1 MNTLANFTT
10 EISAGKF
17 ARPYNYDVAWSSP
30 SGLQAVSREM
40 LMRCESISF
49 PGQNIETSPDTLK
62 IGPARPHAFS
72 VTYGSVTGV
81 FLCDEQFSE
90 RRYFEDWHK
99 LIFNPGDFRVGYF
112 SKYVTEMTITQYK
125 VGARMTEGL
134 GGLPNGDTKEYK
146 TYQVKL
152 FDIFPKNIEALALST
167 SSSEL
172 LRLSVEFEYRNWV
185 NIPVEQ
191 EPRYKLGMVAD
202 APSSGE
208 SQENRGQGGAGGPDA
223 A

>member
-1 MNTLANFTT
+1 MPTHTLANFTT
-10 EISAGKF
+10 EIAAGKF
-17 ARPYNYDVAWSSP
+17 ARPYNYDVSWASP
-30 SGLQAVSREM
+30 GGLKSPTREM

-125 VGARMTEGL
+125 VGARIKGAKEY
-134 GGLPNGDTKEYK
+134 KEYK

-172 LRLSVEFEYRNWV
+172 LRLSVEFEYRNWINLPV
-185 NIPVEQ
+185 NQ
-191 EPRYKLGMVAD
+191 QPRYKLGMVAD

-208 SQENRGQGGAGGPDA
+208 SQENRGQGGSDGPDA